1 MVNSRIKISSIVQNQ
16 VPDFVREDYPLFTDF
31 LKQYYISLESDGST
45 LELLQNIDKHIKVEN
60 LTNLVESTT
69 TTSSISFSD
78 DEINVA
84 STAGFPN
91 SYGLIKIDDEIITY
105 TGKTETSFTGCVRGF
120 SGVTSYE
127 GTNTPDQLVF
137 TQSSANEHTSSSIV

>member
-31 LKQYYISLESDGST
+31 LTQYYISLESDGST

-120 SGVTSYE
+120 SGLHLMK
-127 GTNTPDQLVF
+127 GPIPQIN
-137 TQSSANEHTSSSIV
+137 

>member
-78 DEINVA
+78 DEINSCVNCR
-84 STAGFPN
+84 FPN

-137 TQSSANEHTSSSIV
+137 LNHPRMSILQVL